1 MKIEA
6 GEIIQMHDLRLFVV
20 TEVRPKEVVGMNLG
34 GKGTK
39 YRIKHKDIAR
49 IVGLITEDLDALFT
63 SPEREAAEAEAD
75 QSHAAMMAEWTTGT
89 EQKGWLALADL
100 KPGAKIKVVLS
111 AGIEEV
117 TYEGLNPRAKKYPV
131 HILRGGRGYKV
142 GITSVGAAVSA

>member
-39 YRIKHKDIAR
+39 YRIKHKDVAR
-49 IVGLITEDLDALFT
+49 TVGLITEDLDALFT

-75 QSHAAMMAEWTTGT
+75 QSYARDMVGLTTGIA
-89 EQKGWLALADL
+89 QKGWKAIQDL
-100 KPGAKIKVVLS
+100 SPGDMVKVFLS
-111 AGIEEV
+111 SGIEEV
-117 TYEGLNPRAKKYPV
+117 RYDGFNPRAKKYPV
-131 HILRGGRGYKV
+131 MISRGGKAYKV
-142 GITSVGAAVSA
+142 AIQSVGAAQ